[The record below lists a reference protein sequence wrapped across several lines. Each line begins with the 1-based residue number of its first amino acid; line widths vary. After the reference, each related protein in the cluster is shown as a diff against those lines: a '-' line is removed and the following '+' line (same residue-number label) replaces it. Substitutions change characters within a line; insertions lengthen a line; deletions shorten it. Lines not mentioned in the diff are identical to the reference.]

1 MTDYSFTIIVP
12 LYNSAIFLDKC
23 IKSLQGQSYNN
34 FEIILVDDG
43 SQDDTLALCTSYAQ
57 RDSRVRVYTKKN
69 EGQGVARNYGLARAN
84 NDFILYVDSDDY
96 IEENT
101 LLKVNNLI
109 NQEPDCD
116 IVNFLID
123 FVDSHNKTHHQAS
136 KFSMSTMEGEDIF
149 ISAMLDR
156 DILSSPCN
164 KAYRRTFLVN
174 NGILFPAL
182 RKNEDIL
189 YSRIVG
195 FHAQKA
201 TFINETFYHAL
212 IRSGSTSRDFT
223 SHNLKDSLS
232 TINKL
237 KEFLLEKRMMEK
249 HEFVY
254 KAFIVRHLSYLLIIS
269 AFRTNTYEDFK
280 DKVTLTS
287 DFGLNDYLKD
297 RKVLNLLSYKQK
309 IMAVL
314 CRVPLFLYS
323 IAKLSTKSGLYNP
336 GR

>member
-1 MTDYSFTIIVP
+1 MTDNSFTIIVP
-12 LYNSAIFLDKC
+12 LYNSALFLDKC
-23 IKSLQGQSYNN
+23 LKALQGQIYNN
-34 FEIILVDDG
+34 FEVILVDDG
-43 SQDDTLALCTSYAQ
+43 SQDDTLALCTNYEQ
-57 RDSRVRVYTKKN
+57 IDSRFRVYTKKN
-69 EGQGVARNYGLARAN
+69 EGQGVARNFGLAKAN

-96 IEENT
+96 IEANT
-101 LLKVNNLI
+101 LLRINEVI

-123 FVDSHNKTHHQAS
+123 FVDDANKRHHQAS
-136 KFSMSTMEGEDIF
+136 NFSMSTMEGDDIF

-164 KAYRRTFLVN
+164 KAYRRSFLVN
-174 NGILFPAL
+174 NGIQFPAL

-195 FHAQKA
+195 YYAQKA
-201 TFINETFYHAL
+201 VFINEVFYHAL

-223 SHNLKDSLS
+223 SHNLKDSLL

-237 KEFLLEKRMMEK
+237 KDFLLEKKMMDK

-269 AFRTNTYEDFK
+269 AFRTNTYNDFK
-280 DKVTLTS
+280 DKFTLTS

-297 RKVLNLLSYKQK
+297 RKVLHLLSYKQK
-309 IMAVL
+309 IMAML
-314 CRVPLFLYS
+314 CRMPLVLYS
-323 IAKLSTKSGLYNP
+323 FAKLSTKLGLYNP